1 MISLRKSSRDISL
14 VNLSKKSNRTS
25 RIEKLKPTQT
35 LNKMRTKEVLKR
47 KTKTVKKQIAK
58 T

>member
-14 VNLSKKSNRTS
+14 VNLSKKSSRTS